1 MTLQNNHTFPKLI
14 KTCSEVKI
22 EAMVLFLGFV
32 FLPGSSYLF
41 VVLFNILRIQG
52 LVVTEGENGTVGI
65 YSI

>member
-1 MTLQNNHTFPKLI
+1 MTLQNNRTFPKLI
-14 KTCSEVKI
+14 KTCSEAKI
-22 EAMVLFLGFV
+22 EAMSFF
-32 FLPGSSYLF
+32 FFFPGSSYLF